1 MIPFGYALL
10 KIFEYVAYVHV
21 QSKERSKLDLRA
33 LMRLF
38 FDYSPT
44 HKGLSI
50 FTLQSEKKYITVGV
64 KSFENLPFFVGQLFE
79 GRIRELKI

>member
-1 MIPFGYALL
+1 MIPFGSALL

-44 HKGLSI
+44 HKGLSV
-50 FTLQSEKKYITVGV
+50 FTLHSEKNISRYVLNLLRTFHFLSDNSLRGEF
-64 KSFENLPFFVGQLFE
+64 KS
-79 GRIRELKI
+79 